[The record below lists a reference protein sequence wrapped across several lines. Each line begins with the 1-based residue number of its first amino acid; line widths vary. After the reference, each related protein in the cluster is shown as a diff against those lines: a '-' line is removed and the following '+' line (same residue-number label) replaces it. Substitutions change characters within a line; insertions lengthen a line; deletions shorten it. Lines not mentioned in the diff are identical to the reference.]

1 MSKAKNQVLDRMTSA
16 KLSPVFTTPLD
27 QIKVQPEHFRHR
39 ADADLDQD
47 KGSMQALMKS
57 LTTGGQREP
66 LIVYRVVAQ
75 DGTVSYIL
83 VAGHR
88 RFRALTLLAEA
99 NVAGFSPGMDVNVV
113 EILDG
118 NRHDY
123 LLWSVADNVIRVQI
137 DELHRLKAA
146 LLLLREGVDHTRIKV
161 DLDLS
166 DSTFDRYK
174 RLAANLWMLGH
185 VEQNEIGLTDA
196 HLLLEAAGGSGGR
209 EALKDLQKDLARLV
223 TVAKGKIQVKREE
236 LAERHKE
243 LKGSEAMVKSY
254 FPAHLVKK
262 WVLDLKQGRRIQARA
277 KFVYGATI
285 ETDKIGKKLIIPAV
299 SMYLVEQNLEPLAE
313 IIVQLDRTLKDG
325 KPQVNALAR
334 QRHALAAYGENDG
347 PADFRS
353 AGLDAVAELLS
364 PRSAPLPPDDGVTL
378 EDREATLREMNENF
392 ACEDRDREI
401 TPATDGIE
409 INDQQPESDE
419 SDAE

>member
-1 MSKAKNQVLDRMTSA
+1 MAKPNEVLDRMTSA
-16 KLSPVFTTPLD
+16 KLSPVFTIPLD

-39 ADADLDQD
+39 ADADLDQN
-47 KGSMQALMKS
+47 KGSMQALEKS

-66 LIVYRVVAQ
+66 LIVYRVVAK

-185 VEQNEIGLTDA
+185 VEQNEDA
-196 HLLLEAAGGSGGR
+196 A
-209 EALKDLQKDLARLV
+209 
-223 TVAKGKIQVKREE
+223 
-236 LAERHKE
+236 
-243 LKGSEAMVKSY
+243 
-254 FPAHLVKK
+254 
-262 WVLDLKQGRRIQARA
+262 
-277 KFVYGATI
+277 
-285 ETDKIGKKLIIPAV
+285 
-299 SMYLVEQNLEPLAE
+299 
-313 IIVQLDRTLKDG
+313 
-325 KPQVNALAR
+325 
-334 QRHALAAYGENDG
+334 
-347 PADFRS
+347 
-353 AGLDAVAELLS
+353 
-364 PRSAPLPPDDGVTL
+364 
-378 EDREATLREMNENF
+378 
-392 ACEDRDREI
+392 
-401 TPATDGIE
+401 
-409 INDQQPESDE
+409 
-419 SDAE
+419 